1 MYTISIL
8 YSLDLD
14 CANFC
19 RSRFGSKLLQTL
31 LTCSSEIKANTV
43 FVAFQ
48 FNQTIEEL
56 DLSWNGL
63 AEEGC
68 RALQKSLPPNHT
80 LKELDLT
87 CNRINVFS
95 LRYLLDGLE
104 INDTLQTLFVSG
116 PRREKTCLQGFRQ
129 SEIQTSLLSCRG

>member
-1 MYTISIL
+1 MSVLNGLVLLSICKNPRVINGL
-8 YSLDLD
+8 KRILIAGGRLGFHT
-14 CANFC
+14 A
-19 RSRFGSKLLQTL
+19 TL
-31 LTCSSEIKANTV
+31 SITS
-43 FVAFQ
+43 FQ
-48 FNQTIEEL
+48 FNQTIEDL

-68 RALQKSLPPNHT
+68 RALQKSLPVNHT

-104 INDTLQTLFVSG
+104 KNDTMKTLLVS
-116 PRREKTCLQGFRQ
+116 LSLF
-129 SEIQTSLLSCRG
+129 TSSIGS